1 MSEYDCIGVSSE
13 YLETLKNKIKELEQ
27 QKAELINLLCERCD
41 YIGACEVEEILC
53 AVNKYK

>member
-1 MSEYDCIGVSSE
+1 MTGNEEDIIISLHD
-13 YLETLKNKIKELEQ
+13 KIEELEQ

-53 AVNKYK
+53 AVKKYK

>member
-1 MSEYDCIGVSSE
+1 MNEEQLMKEI
-13 YLETLKNKIKELEQ
+13 IKEQAQKIMNLEQ

>member
-1 MSEYDCIGVSSE
+1 MKEIIKE
-13 YLETLKNKIKELEQ
+13 QANKIIELEQ
-27 QKAELINLLCERCD
+27 QKAELIDLLCERCD

>member
-1 MSEYDCIGVSSE
+1 MKEIIKE
-13 YLETLKNKIKELEQ
+13 QANKIIELER
-27 QKAELINLLCERCD
+27 QKAELIDLLCERCD